1 MIILEVM
8 RNKKKKKCLFHT
20 FYFSFLCCLMTAE
33 AIKTLLT
40 VPTDVFT
47 NFTAVTEGLAGAVIS
62 AGWKVLAVVVI
73 VWGSKGV
80 IRWASGLFK
89 KSVR

>member
-1 MIILEVM
+1 MIMIEVM
-8 RNKKKKKCLFHT
+8 RNKKKKKCLFHA
-20 FYFSFLCCLMTAE
+20 FYFFFLCCLMTAE

-47 NFTAVTEGLAGAVIS
+47 NFTAVTEWLAGAVIS